1 MYSYF
6 RRVTAYSFLLLLFFI
21 LLIPYNSYSQKSF
34 IDLNGYSY
42 EVIEGDPLKA
52 RIYKLDNGLTVYMTI
67 YKDEPRIQTY
77 IATRVGSKNDP
88 PETTGLAHYLEHMLF
103 KGTNRFGTI
112 DYEKEKVLLDQI
124 TSLFETYRETIDKEK
139 RIDIYR
145 TIDSLSNIASE
156 YAIAN
161 EYDKMMSLIGA
172 KGTNAYTWFEETV
185 YTNDIPSNQLEK
197 WLTIEAERF
206 RNPIVRL
213 FHTELETVYEEKNIS
228 LDDDGDKAWNKLF
241 ATLFQNHSYGT
252 QTTLGKVEHL
262 KNPSIK
268 NLYEYYNTYYV
279 PNNMSICLSGDFDM
293 DEAIKLV
300 DEKFGSLE
308 SKTIPVFTPPV
319 EELIFRPIIE
329 NIYGPGPE
337 AEFIYLAFRFNGA
350 SERDADMIYLISNI
364 LYNGT
369 AGLIDLNLD
378 QSQKVL
384 SASSFTTILK
394 DYSAHILYGRPREG
408 QSLEEVKELL
418 LSQIKL
424 TKQGKFPEWLLEAII
439 NDLKLEQT
447 QSFEN
452 NYSRAIAFVD
462 AFILG
467 IPWEDYIFDIERLS
481 KITKGEIVEF
491 ANEKYKDNY
500 VVVNKRI
507 GEDEDIQKVEKP
519 QITPVKVNRENQSD
533 FYEEISN
540 TETQNIEPV
549 FLDYEKDIIK
559 SKLVESIPVLYKE
572 NNENDIFYLFY
583 VFDMGTNNNKRLG
596 LAVSYIEYLGTS
608 EYSPSELKQEFF
620 KLGCN
625 FNVSSSSEQT
635 YVSLSG
641 LNENF
646 EKGLALFE
654 SILEDAQPN
663 QKALANLINDI
674 LKIRKDN
681 KLSQSRILWGG
692 MYNYGKYGPKSPY
705 TNILSVDE
713 LKALTTGELVSL
725 IKDLTSF
732 KHKILY
738 YGKENPEKVNEI
750 LKKYYKLPSMLKPI
764 PPAEKFQELPTNEN
778 KVFIVDYDD
787 MIQAE
792 IILLTKKEKYNKENV
807 PVISLYNDYFGNGMA
822 GIVFQEIRESKAL
835 AYSAFSSYGTPS
847 KKENAHY
854 LFSYIG
860 TQADKLPEA
869 LSGIIEILNNMPE
882 SEITFSSAKD
892 NLLRQIETNRI
903 TKSSVLF
910 DYLEAQK
917 LGLEKD
923 IREDIYKEI
932 STMTLDDVKAF
943 QKNYVKDNHYTILV
957 LGDKDKLDISTLE
970 KYGKVKYLTLKEIFG
985 Y

>member
-1 MYSYF
+1 MLSYF
-6 RRVTAYSFLLLLFFI
+6 QKVSTYSFLILLFFV
-21 LLIPYNSYSQKSF
+21 LLVPHNSYSQKSF
-34 IDLNGYSY
+34 TDKNGYNY
-42 EVIEGDPLKA
+42 EVVEGDPLKA
-52 RIYKLDNGLTVYMTI
+52 RIYKLDNGLTVYMTV

-103 KGTNRFGTI
+103 KGTSKFGSK
-112 DYEKEKVLLDQI
+112 DYEKEKVLLDKI
-124 TSLFETYRETIDKEK
+124 TNLFETYRETTDKEK
-139 RIDIYR
+139 RPALYKK
-145 TIDSLSNIASE
+145 IDSLSNIASE
-156 YAIAN
+156 YSIAN

-206 RNPIVRL
+206 RNPIMRL

-268 NLYEYYNTYYV
+268 NLYEYYDTYYV

-293 DEAIKLV
+293 DEAIKLI

-308 SKTIPVFTPPV
+308 HKTIPVFTPPV
-319 EELIFRPIIE
+319 EEPISKPIIE
-329 NIYGPGPE
+329 NVYGPE
-337 AEFIYLAFRFNGA
+337 AEFMYLAFRFNGA

-408 QSLEEVKELL
+408 QSLEEVRELL
-418 LSQIKL
+418 LSQIEL
-424 TKQGKFPEWLLEAII
+424 IKQGKFPEWLLEAII
-439 NDLKLEQT
+439 NDFKLEQT

-481 KITKGEIVEF
+481 KVTKEEIVEF
-491 ANEKYKDNY
+491 ANEKYKHNY
-500 VVVNKRI
+500 IVVNKRI
-507 GEDEDIQKVEKP
+507 GEDKNIQKVEKP

-533 FYEEISN
+533 FYLEITN
-540 TETQNIEPV
+540 TETSNIKPV
-549 FLDYEKDIIK
+549 FLDYEKDITK
-559 SKLVESIPVLYKE
+559 SQLVKGIPVLYKE

-583 VFDMGTNNNKRLG
+583 VFDMGTNNDKQLG
-596 LAVSYIEYLGTS
+596 LAVSYLEYLGTS
-608 EYSPSELKQEFF
+608 KYSPPELKQEFF

-654 SILEDAQPN
+654 SLLEDAQPN
-663 QKALANLINDI
+663 QKALDNLINDI
-674 LKIRKDN
+674 LKIREDN
-681 KLSQSRILWGG
+681 KLSQSKILWGG

-705 TNILSVDE
+705 TNILSEEE
-713 LKALTTGELVSL
+713 LKALTTGELVSI
-725 IKDLTSF
+725 IKDLTLF

-750 LKKYYKLPSMLKPI
+750 LKKYHKLPSTLTSI
-764 PPAEKFQELPTNEN
+764 PSPEKFQELPTNEN
-778 KVFIVDYDD
+778 KVFIVDYND
-787 MIQAE
+787 MIQAK

-932 STMTLDDVKAF
+932 STMTLDDVKEF
-943 QKNYVKDNHYTILV
+943 QENYVKDSHYTILV
-957 LGDKDKLDISTLE
+957 LGDKDKLDIGTLE

>member
-308 SKTIPVFTPPV
+308 PKTIPVFTPPV
-319 EELIFRPIIE
+319 EEPVSKPIIE
-329 NIYGPGPE
+329 NVYGPE
-337 AEFIYLAFRFNGA
+337 AEFMYLAFRFNGA
-350 SERDADMIYLISNI
+350 SERDADMIYLISKI

-408 QSLEEVKELL
+408 QSLDEVKELL
-418 LSQIKL
+418 LSQIEL
-424 TKQGKFPEWLLEAII
+424 IKQGNFPDWLFEAII

-452 NYSRAIAFVD
+452 NYSRAIALVD

-467 IPWEDYIFDIERLS
+467 TPWEDYIFNIERLS
-481 KITKGEIVEF
+481 KITKEEIVEF
-491 ANEKYKDNY
+491 ANEKYEDNY
-500 VVVNKRI
+500 VVVNKKI
-507 GEDEDIQKVEKP
+507 GEDSNIQKVEKP
-519 QITPVKVNRENQSD
+519 QITPVKINRENQSV

-540 TETQNIEPV
+540 IETPNIKPV

-559 SKLVESIPVLYKE
+559 SQLVEGIPVLYKE

-583 VFDMGTNNNKRLG
+583 VFDMGTNNDKRLG
-596 LAVSYIEYLGTS
+596 LAVSYLEYLGTS

-641 LNENF
+641 LDANF
-646 EKGLALFE
+646 QQGLALFE
-654 SILEDAQPN
+654 SLLENAQPN
-663 QKALANLINDI
+663 QNALDNLVNDI
-674 LKIRKDN
+674 LKIREDN
-681 KLSQSRILWGG
+681 KLSQSKILWGG
-692 MYNYGKYGPKSPY
+692 MLNYGTYGPKSPY
-705 TNILSVDE
+705 TNILSE
-713 LKALTTGELVSL
+713 NALKALTTAELITI

-750 LKKYYKLPSMLKPI
+750 LKKYHKPPYTLKPI
-764 PPAEKFQELPTNEN
+764 PPAEKFMELPTNEN

-792 IILLTKKEKYNKENV
+792 IILLTKKEKYNKENE
-807 PVISLYNDYFGNGMA
+807 PIISLYNEYFGNGMA

-835 AYSAFSSYGTPS
+835 AYSAFSSYDTPS

-882 SEITFSSAKD
+882 SEITFASAKD
-892 NLLRQIETNRI
+892 NLLRQVETNRI

-910 DYLEAQK
+910 NFLGAQK

-932 STMTLDDVKAF
+932 STMTLDDVKEF
-943 QKNYVKDNHYTILV
+943 QEKYVKDNHYTILV
-957 LGDKDKLDISTLE
+957 LGDKDKLDISALE
-970 KYGKVKYLTLKEIFG
+970 KYGEVRYLTLDEIFG